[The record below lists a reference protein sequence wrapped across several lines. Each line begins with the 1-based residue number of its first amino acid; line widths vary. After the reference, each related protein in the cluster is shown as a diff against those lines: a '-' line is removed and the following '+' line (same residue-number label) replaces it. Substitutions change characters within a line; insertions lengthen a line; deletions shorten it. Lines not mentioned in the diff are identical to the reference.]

1 LSRINE
7 LETLMSA
14 VTEQHKMVRQKHVNE
29 WEAENLVSI
38 LLITFSEVR
47 YLLKLCKNG
56 LSQHMN
62 CNNILAPEHFR
73 LKKDTSTEDAANN

>member
-1 LSRINE
+1 MYDKIYN
-7 LETLMSA
+7 
-14 VTEQHKMVRQKHVNE
+14 NF
-29 WEAENLVSI
+29 
-38 LLITFSEVR
+38 LLTTFSEVR

-73 LKKDTSTEDAANN
+73 LKEDTSTEDAANN